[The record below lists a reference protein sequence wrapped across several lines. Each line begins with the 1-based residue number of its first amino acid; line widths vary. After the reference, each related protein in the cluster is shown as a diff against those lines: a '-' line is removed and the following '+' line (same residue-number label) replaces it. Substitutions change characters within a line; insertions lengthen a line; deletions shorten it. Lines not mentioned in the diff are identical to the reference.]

1 MMQELS
7 FASSHRIYYS
17 NETPIP
23 VGDIAKSLL
32 ALEKIILS
40 STKALEGVTSV
51 EIDSVKVYVSKIE
64 TGSLI
69 EDVIVKVFFKDSENM
84 NAFLDKIGEKVREPG
99 MPRNLV
105 IGAVIATV
113 IGSGAFFASKLVS
126 GGGQTTITAN
136 NNTIINFGAGQVEMT
151 PEAFKAVVETAIKN
165 KKELAENTVRFF
177 APARADSSAA
187 ITIDGNDSMQF
198 PANVIAATPMAVKV
212 EKQDYVEDLSDVDLE
227 IRATD
232 LDSTT
237 KGWAGVIHGKIERRV
252 KLKLGAGV
260 TPHDIDRFKVRADV
274 SIVYKRK
281 AKGSGSELVPD
292 HILVREV
299 IKEAAITA
307 R

>member
-1 MMQELS
+1 MQELS
-7 FASSHRIYYS
+7 FSSSHRVYYS

-51 EIDSVKVYVSKIE
+51 EIDSIKVYVSKIE

-69 EDVIVKVFFKDSENM
+69 EDVIVKVFFKDKENM
-84 NAFLDKIGEKVREPG
+84 DAFLDKIGEKVREPG
-99 MPRNLV
+99 MPRNIV

-177 APARADSSAA
+177 APARADGSAA
-187 ITIDGNDSMQF
+187 ITIDSNDSMKF

-212 EKQDYVEDLSDVDLE
+212 EKQDYVEDFSDVDLE

-237 KGWAGVIHGKIERRV
+237 KGWAGVIHGKIDRRV
-252 KLKLGAGV
+252 KLKLGTGV

-299 IKEAAITA
+299 IKEAAFTG